1 MSAPREGALHRGA
14 AAEHTLGRARRG
26 GRRTE
31 GGHMNIAFTTCVR
44 LGRSCI
50 EAIYDLGGRLELMV
64 TLRDDLARG
73 KSGRAYLDD
82 LAREHGVPLLKVG
95 HINDPEV
102 PEALARHRI
111 DWLFIIGWSQ
121 IAGEAVLKAPA
132 RGCIGMHP
140 TLLPEGR
147 GRASVPWAI
156 LKGLDR
162 TGVTMFRLDSGVDTG
177 DIIAQGEIPMDPRT
191 VTATELYA
199 RVEEMHVRLVRENWG
214 AIVGGSVRPVRQ
226 DGTRATVWPG
236 RRPED
241 GELLPSMTME
251 EADRMVRAV
260 TRPYPGAFYLQEGRK
275 VTVWRAA
282 VSRDHAEGA
291 LRLADGFLVPLEYEV
306 RDTGGAGA

>member
-1 MSAPREGALHRGA
+1 
-14 AAEHTLGRARRG
+14 
-26 GRRTE
+26 
-31 GGHMNIAFTTCVR
+31 MNIAFTTCVR

-73 KSGRAYLDD
+73 ESGRAYLDD

-162 TGVTMFRLDSGVDTG
+162 PGVSMLRLDSG
-177 DIIAQGEIPMDPRT
+177 
-191 VTATELYA
+191 
-199 RVEEMHVRLVRENWG
+199 
-214 AIVGGSVRPVRQ
+214 
-226 DGTRATVWPG
+226 
-236 RRPED
+236 
-241 GELLPSMTME
+241 
-251 EADRMVRAV
+251 
-260 TRPYPGAFYLQEGRK
+260 
-275 VTVWRAA
+275 
-282 VSRDHAEGA
+282 
-291 LRLADGFLVPLEYEV
+291 
-306 RDTGGAGA
+306 

>member
-1 MSAPREGALHRGA
+1 
-14 AAEHTLGRARRG
+14 
-26 GRRTE
+26 
-31 GGHMNIAFTTCVR
+31 
-44 LGRSCI
+44 
-50 EAIYDLGGRLELMV
+50 
-64 TLRDDLARG
+64 
-73 KSGRAYLDD
+73 
-82 LAREHGVPLLKVG
+82 
-95 HINDPEV
+95 
-102 PEALARHRI
+102 
-111 DWLFIIGWSQ
+111 
-121 IAGEAVLKAPA
+121 
-132 RGCIGMHP
+132 
-140 TLLPEGR
+140 
-147 GRASVPWAI
+147 
-156 LKGLDR
+156 
-162 TGVTMFRLDSGVDTG
+162 
-177 DIIAQGEIPMDPRT
+177 MDPRT

-291 LRLADGFLVPLEYEV
+291 LRLSDGFLVPLEYEV